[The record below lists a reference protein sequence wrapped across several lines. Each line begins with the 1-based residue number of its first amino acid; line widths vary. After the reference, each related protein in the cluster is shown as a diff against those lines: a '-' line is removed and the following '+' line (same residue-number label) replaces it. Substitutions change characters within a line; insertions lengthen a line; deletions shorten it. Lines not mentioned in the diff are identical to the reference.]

1 MILSMH
7 EIITGLLSGAYTRE
21 QAGAWLEQHMQL
33 SAAMGEPAS
42 NEYPPLGLA
51 VASDGGTDVT
61 WNFPILHFGYGA
73 IEVGD
78 AAWNGLPALFFG
90 TDGQGLGHERER
102 NEPAAD
108 KETLLLFTFKNL
120 AGIEALEQATARVR
134 AKMEAEGQAA

>member
-1 MILSMH
+1 MIPAIE
-7 EIITGLLSGAYTRE
+7 EIIAGLLSGAYTRE
-21 QAGAWLEQHMQL
+21 QASAWIEEHMKL
-33 SAAMGEPAS
+33 REENAVHDGS

-51 VASDGGTDVT
+51 VASDGGIDVT
-61 WNFPILHFGYGA
+61 WNFPILHFGHGA

-78 AAWNGLPALFFG
+78 AVWNGLPALFFG

-120 AGIEALEQATARVR
+120 AGLEALEQATARVR
-134 AKMEAEGQAA
+134 AKMEAETA

>member
-1 MILSMH
+1 MIPSIE
-7 EIITGLLSGAYTRE
+7 EIIAGLLSGNFTRE
-21 QAGAWLEQHMQL
+21 QASAWIDQHMQL
-33 SAAMGEPAS
+33 NAASDPAS

-51 VASDGGTDVT
+51 VPSDGDNVT
-61 WNFPILHFGYGA
+61 WDFPILHFGHGA

-78 AAWNGLPALFFG
+78 AAWNGMPALFFG

-120 AGIEALEQATARVR
+120 AGLEALEQATARVR
-134 AKMEAEGQAA
+134 TKMEAEAKAA

>member
-1 MILSMH
+1 MIPSIE
-7 EIITGLLSGAYTRE
+7 EIIMGLLSGNYTGK
-21 QAGAWLEQHMQL
+21 QANAWITQHMQL
-33 SAAMGEPAS
+33 AAATDDAAS

-51 VASDGGTDVT
+51 VPSDGDNVT
-61 WNFPILHFGYGA
+61 WNFPILHFGHGA

-90 TDGQGLGHERER
+90 NDGQGLGHERER

-120 AGIEALEQATARVR
+120 AGLEALEQATARVR

>member
-1 MILSMH
+1 MIPSIH

-21 QAGAWLEQHMQL
+21 QASAWLEQHMQL
-33 SAAMGEPAS
+33 SAETAPMSQEF
-42 NEYPPLGLA
+42 PPLGLA
-51 VASDGGTDVT
+51 VPPEDGEAVT
-61 WNFPILHFGYGA
+61 WNFPILHFGHGA

-78 AAWNGLPALFFG
+78 AVWSGLPALFFG

-120 AGIEALEQATARVR
+120 EGLEAVEAAISRVR
-134 AKMEAEGQAA
+134 AKMEAAA

>member
-1 MILSMH
+1 MIPSID
-7 EIITGLLSGAYTRE
+7 EIIAGLLSGQYTRE
-21 QAGAWLEQHMQL
+21 QASAWLETHMQL
-33 SAAMGEPAS
+33 SAETAPMSQEF
-42 NEYPPLGLA
+42 PPLGLA
-51 VASDGGTDVT
+51 VDPSHGDAVT
-61 WNFPILHFGYGA
+61 WNFPILHFGHGA

-78 AAWNGLPALFFG
+78 AVWNGLPALFFG

>member
-1 MILSMH
+1 MILSIH

-51 VASDGGTDVT
+51 VPSDGDNVT

>member
-1 MILSMH
+1 MIPSIH

-21 QAGAWLEQHMQL
+21 QAGAWLETHMQL
-33 SAAMGEPAS
+33 RAETAS
-42 NEYPPLGLA
+42 LSQEFPPLGLA
-51 VASDGGTDVT
+51 VPLEDGDAVT
-61 WNFPILHFGYGA
+61 WDFPILHFGYGA